1 MTEEEQITFLSGK
14 ITIIEL
20 ESLCKNRRV
29 PTSVEIAEALIKD
42 KTVVTLPCKLGDKFW
57 CIRETYHPHRRFYVS
72 ECQVDQFVV
81 DNDGLCVE
89 DRYEQFAHPI
99 NTIYFSKEE
108 AEEEAKRRAEND
120 KP

>member
-1 MTEEEQITFLSGK
+1 MTEEEQITFLSGE
-14 ITIIEL
+14 ITIVEL
-20 ESLCKNRRV
+20 ESLCKNHRI

-42 KTVVTLPCKLGDKFW
+42 KTVVVLPCELGDKFW
-57 CIRETYHPHRRFYVS
+57 YIREAYHPHRFFYVE
-72 ECQVDQFVV
+72 ECQVDQFVI

-89 DRYEQFAHPI
+89 DRYEQLAHPI

-120 KP
+120 K

>member
-14 ITIIEL
+14 IAIIQL

-29 PTSVEIAEALIKD
+29 PTSVEIAEALFED
-42 KTVVTLPCKLGDKFW
+42 KTVVVLPCELGDKFW
-57 CIRETYHPHRRFYVS
+57 CIRETYHPHRRFYVA

-99 NTIYFSKEE
+99 NIIYFSKEE
-108 AEEEAKRRAEND
+108 AEEEAKRRAED
-120 KP
+120 D

>member
-1 MTEEEQITFLSGK
+1 MNKQEQIEKLSAK
-14 ITIIEL
+14 IVIIQL
-20 ESLCKNRRV
+20 ESLCKNRCM

-57 CIRETYHPHRRFYVS
+57 YIREAYYPYRRLYVA
-72 ECQVDQFVV
+72 ECQVDQFVI

-89 DRYEQFAHPI
+89 DRYEQLAHPI

-108 AEEEAKRRAEND
+108 AEEEAKGRADDD
-120 KP
+120 K